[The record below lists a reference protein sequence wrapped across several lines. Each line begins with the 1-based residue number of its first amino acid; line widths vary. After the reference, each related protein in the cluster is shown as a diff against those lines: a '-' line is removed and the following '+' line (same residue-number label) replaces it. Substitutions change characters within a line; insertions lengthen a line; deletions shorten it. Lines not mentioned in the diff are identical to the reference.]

1 MRSVVDLGTI
11 AFIVMLIFFVP
22 IAYLLFGSVAMAD
35 WLGRNIAI
43 VTIVYFL
50 IVLLCPILGGL
61 WIDEEMLKEITGA
74 EVVLYMFLV
83 MPFFSL
89 YAHTFLVVCPTLH
102 GLNDLWRLFAENL
115 GLLIY
120 FGFCVIVLGVIYLI
134 FLPLPFEFYNENN
147 KVISSITWGIGIVMY
162 SIVNYKLLDWVIDGE
177 ETATYYA
184 LYGQGVVEFLQ
195 GVGLL

>member
-11 AFIVMLIFFVP
+11 AFMVMLVFFVP
-22 IAYLLFGSVAMAD
+22 IAYLLFGSAAMAD

-43 VTIVYFL
+43 ITIVYFL
-50 IVLLCPILGGL
+50 FTLLCPILGGL
-61 WIDEEMLKEITGA
+61 WICEGMLEDITGA

-89 YAHTFLVVCPTLH
+89 YAYTFLVVCPTLH

-120 FGFCVIVLGVIYLI
+120 FGFCVLVLGAIYLL
-134 FLPLPFEFYNENN
+134 FLSVPIEFYSENN
-147 KVISSITWGIGIVMY
+147 KVIPTITWGIGIVLY

-177 ETATYYA
+177 EMATYYA
-184 LYGQGVVEFLQ
+184 LYGQGVVDFLQ